1 MVAISLIHKCAIY
14 SNAGDY
20 QVQAKIKLLRDC
32 FMWLKNEAL
41 KKLKED
47 GVSVEDLCD
56 KVTSLNCLQN
66 DTSMNIFVDE
76 RIERFYS
83 CRSIVVVF
91 GILNT
96 YWSYLSYHLLEHVI
110 CQYSLEDLRKQ
121 MEEFKVEVD
130 LFKEE
135 TPLAIFAN
143 AEKKIDSKI
152 PDGFKMLISN
162 HKFSKDSFLKE
173 VEKVRVELN
182 NEYRFE
188 YCALMLNDVLAG
200 SIKIVWLIP
209 TSTTQHVLQVTSTLE
224 RGRFRTIMMVKL
236 EFQGEPIYED
246 DLISEVCV
254 YILSP
259 RPCWGS

>member
-1 MVAISLIHKCAIY
+1 MKNRALE
-14 SNAGDY
+14 
-20 QVQAKIKLLRDC
+20 QLRE
-32 FMWLKNEAL
+32 K
-41 KKLKED
+41 

-56 KVTSLNCLQN
+56 TITSLYCLQN
-66 DTSMNIFVDE
+66 DTSMNVFVDE

-83 CRSIVVVF
+83 CRSVVVVF

-110 CQYSLEDLRKQ
+110 GQYSLEDLKKQ
-121 MEEFKVEVD
+121 MEEFKAEVN

-135 TPLAIFAN
+135 TPLGVFAN
-143 AEKKIDSKI
+143 AEKKVDSKI
-152 PDGFKMLISN
+152 PDGFKTLISN

-188 YCALMLNDVLAG
+188 YCALMLNDVLPG

-209 TSTTQHVLQVTSTLE
+209 TSATQHVLQVTSTLE

-236 EFQGEPIYED
+236 EFQGECIYED
-246 DLISEVCV
+246 DLIMTSEVRFYLVSCITV
-254 YILSP
+254 RSVLMSVMETHVLVLMFISLIFI
-259 RPCWGS
+259 CHWH